1 MPRFLALTAA
11 CFAATLALPALA
23 QPRPQPPRPKKPAAA
38 APATTPAASPR
49 PGQATA
55 KGRAAAA
62 GASAAP
68 LSAAEVQAKAVRA
81 KILRKRVGLNEE
93 RALKVEAIFE
103 RYTPERRRIEGSIR
117 EATKTLRE
125 LLYANSED
133 QQAYGRA
140 LEQLRA
146 GQKALQ
152 SVRDRQD
159 EAMRQVLKP
168 REQALLLRSLENLRR
183 RARNP
188 AAAPLGAVGSIAR
201 R

>member
-1 MPRFLALTAA
+1 MPRFFALMAA
-11 CFAATLALPALA
+11 CFAATLAVPALA
-23 QPRPQPPRPKKPAAA
+23 QPRPQPPKPKPAAT
-38 APATTPAASPR
+38 APGARPAASPR
-49 PGQATA
+49 PGPATA
-55 KGRAAAA
+55 KGRAATAS
-62 GASAAP
+62 ASAAP
-68 LSAAEVQAKAVRA
+68 VSAAEVRAKAMRA

-93 RALKVEAIFE
+93 RALKVEAILE
-103 RYTPERRRIEGSIR
+103 RYAPERRRIQGSVR
-117 EATKTLRE
+117 EATKSLRE

-152 SVRDRQD
+152 NLRDRED

-183 RARNP
+183 RARSTASSP
-188 AAAPLGAVGSIAR
+188 AGVVGPMAR